1 MVWAYFDN
9 CFLFW
14 MKHAVKCSNYF
25 WLGSVMKSTHRS
37 IEQWASKNYIRLCKI
52 VIIRAPWLSQ
62 YVRRFSCCRPGF
74 KSRRGR
80 GRFLVT
86 QSDRPT
92 LSYVFVLNVFDS
104 RRRRFLVTQS
114 DRSTFRIWL
123 NGCVRL
129 ENDKVNSEIGSR
141 TYNAFFV
148 ITIVRL

>member
-1 MVWAYFDN
+1 MLKIEAVFLNFFEFFLWLMAMLIVRVWVFECEAPP
-9 CFLFW
+9 L
-14 MKHAVKCSNYF
+14 
-25 WLGSVMKSTHRS
+25 SVLYYSMYNNFFSL
-37 IEQWASKNYIRLCKI
+37 I
-52 VIIRAPWLSQ
+52 IIRAPWLSQ

-114 DRSTFRIWL
+114 DRSTFRIGL

-148 ITIVRL
+148 IAIVRL